1 MDLGLIQAI
10 DMLELTES
18 LNSFQHRAPGKYLLV
33 VSIVALGGFLMFLLL
48 PLLGL
53 KFLLDAL
60 ITLYAFTIESGNITP
75 LLYQLPL
82 PASLLYLS
90 YRFFSV
96 KLDTPRPSDIYV
108 SINKKKTPK
117 LVNLITDLEQY
128 FKIKPIDK
136 IIITDQYDISVHVT
150 PKFSFPSLYTTTLLI
165 GLPVMQTV
173 SAKQFKALLAR
184 RVGQLTFKHNKLTGS
199 LYFFNDCLAQY
210 SHFFKSN
217 RHWSYQVFGFAFN
230 YYYSFFNAVSF
241 YARRMEELSADENA
255 IALVDGKSFSQ
266 TLAQILI
273 AQHYLKNNYSRLM
286 YKLQRQYPDKLI
298 FPHAN
303 MAVSYTKNTDS
314 QTAESLLK
322 NEFQRITNFK
332 TSTPLLRTR
341 LEKLGH
347 KTISLPLPLENT
359 AAMIYLDKALPR
371 ITKIFDKLWQQKIQA
386 KEDHDINSNAND
398 ERRQFLLKKITEQAL
413 SAEETWELAV
423 LTEKLSG
430 YQAAIPIYR
439 KIIERNPM
447 HSKAI
452 FAIGRILLSYNDET
466 GISAIEK
473 AVFLEPAMRKT
484 ADELIARYHARVQQ
498 TTDSDEAYA

>member
-1 MDLGLIQAI
+1 MS
-10 DMLELTES
+10 ELTER

-33 VSIVALGGFLMFLLL
+33 VFIAAVCGFLMLLL
-48 PLLGL
+48 FPLLGL
-53 KFLLDAL
+53 KFLQDAL
-60 ITLYAFTIESGNITP
+60 ITLYAFTIETGNITP

-82 PASLLYLS
+82 AASLLYLS

-96 KLDTPRPSDIYV
+96 KLDTPKPSAIYV

-117 LVNLITDLEQY
+117 LVNLINEMEQY
-128 FKIKPIDK
+128 FKIKPLTK
-136 IIITDQYDISVHVT
+136 IIITDQYDISVHIT
-150 PKFSFPSLYTTTLLI
+150 PQFSFPSLYTTTLLI

-184 RVGQLTFKHNKLTGS
+184 RVGQLSFKHNKLTGS

-210 SHFFKSN
+210 CHFFKTN
-217 RHWSYQVFGFAFN
+217 RHGSYQVFGFVFN
-230 YYYSFFNAVSF
+230 YYYSFFNAISF
-241 YARRMEELSADENA
+241 YARRMEELNADENA
-255 IALVDGKSFSQ
+255 IALIDGKSFSQ

-273 AQHYLKNNYSRLM
+273 AQHYLKNNYWRLM
-286 YKLQRQYPDKLI
+286 YQLQRQHPDKLI

-303 MAVSYTKNTDS
+303 MAISYTQNTDS

-332 TSTPLLRTR
+332 TSMPLLRTR

-347 KTISLPLPLENT
+347 KTTSLPLPLENT
-359 AAMIYLDKALPR
+359 AAIIYLDNALPR
-371 ITKIFDKLWQQKIQA
+371 ITKIFDQLWQQKTQP
-386 KEDHDINSNAND
+386 KEDHDIIDSAND
-398 ERRQFLLKKITEQAL
+398 ERLQFLLKKITEQAL

-423 LTEKLSG
+423 LTEKLNG
-430 YQAAIPIYR
+430 YQAAIPIYK

-452 FAIGRILLSYNDET
+452 FAIGRILLSYNDKT
-466 GISAIEK
+466 GIDAIEK
-473 AVFLEPAMRKT
+473 AVFLEPAMKKT
-484 ADELIARYHARVQQ
+484 AYELIARYHARVQQ
-498 TTDSDEAYA
+498 TSDSDEAFA